1 MKFFLTF
8 FLVAVYS
15 NFVFAAEVV
24 LPNIKKRITTPE
36 LVLSHKKTSNSAT
49 SPNKNDIHFV
59 EKNEINEPIEINV
72 DKYKSMT
79 RKKQDWN
86 VQLKSLTNDIK
97 HLEEII
103 QDSKDE
109 TVKEIDTKQL
119 YELKYYRSIA
129 NTNLKNY
136 GKAIVEAKEVV
147 KFDESYSKQNPTYSN
162 KDITLDETM
171 SSIWNLFKTLEDY
184 SCKGGVECKQEIAER
199 YSTKWNEESNDYTHY
214 DNSTFFNNTAFTDVK
229 TVVESYTGE
238 SSCTGS
244 CLIKMNIEPISQ
256 QQSPNAP
263 TPNAPNAPSGGV
275 SPPSTAQVC
284 NTYELP
290 NKYTLYIAQIATMN
304 TKILDST
311 TPLLT
316 KAHSYL
322 CLGFTNIMLLDSG
335 IASNENYIANAKMN
349 IKGAIAANKML
360 TSSEQIDEIDD
371 IINLDALF
379 AKYNTIATKGM
390 TDEDKALTQRAISE
404 DGLRE
409 LKLSLETNNSDIEE
423 YAQTSQYLSD
433 DQKKEIASAYST
445 NSIADVNGDEKT
457 QTAKFFNK
465 SSRATE
471 KQMNETEVSLQDL
484 LDAIMAL

>member
-49 SPNKNDIHFV
+49 SPKKNDIHFV
-59 EKNEINEPIEINV
+59 EKNEINEPIEINM

-147 KFDESYSKQNPTYSN
+147 KFDESYSKRKHAMYFN
-162 KDITLDETM
+162 KDFTFDDIM
-171 SSIWNLFKTLEDY
+171 ASIWNLFKTLEDY
-184 SCKGGVECKQEIAER
+184 SCKGGVECKQEVAER
-199 YSTKWNEESNDYTHY
+199 YFPKWNEESNDYTHY
-214 DNSTFFNNTAFTDVK
+214 DNSTFFNNSSFADAK
-229 TVVESYTGE
+229 TVMESYIG
-238 SSCTGS
+238 SNSCTGA
-244 CLIKMNIEPISQ
+244 CLIGMNIEEQ
-256 QQSPNAP
+256 VLLHKGA
-263 TPNAPNAPSGGV
+263 APS
-275 SPPSTAQVC
+275 SQSSTAQVC

-484 LDAIMAL
+484 LDAIVAL